1 MSMKVFYTK
10 AVAIVFILMLIISYY
25 YSCAS
30 QSVIGSGFPVIVLL
44 LPFAFALIFLIFIL
58 LNIKTLKRPFGL
70 TILLLVLLFIYLY
83 SLLVFSI
90 CGDKFGYLEYK
101 YSIVYPISFIFFILF
116 FRQNLELTT
125 FVIDISF
132 YVLLIFF
139 LIFIYF
145 VPLSFTDSGHVGTLN
160 TSYFILCLYPIT
172 MLSKKRLVK
181 ILSTIMMFIAVVL
194 SAKRGGIVAA
204 ATGFVCSYIANVI
217 FNNKNNKFLLFLQLL
232 LALSVV
238 FTLFIYVDNFTG
250 GYVTDRFSN
259 TIEDGGDQSRFN
271 IFNGVLYSFS
281 QSNIFEQLF
290 GHGPLSV
297 KMTNIQHL
305 TAHNDFLEMLYDYG
319 IVALIVYLLIIWDF
333 IKKVIRSI
341 KNRSYWMFPSIFSI
355 CTIIILSMVS
365 HIVIMDYFIFIIIF
379 WSIIDALEFNSKN
392 NQI

>member
-1 MSMKVFYTK
+1 MSIKVFYTK
-10 AVAIVFILMLIISYY
+10 AIAIVFIFMLIISYY

-30 QSVIGSGFPVIVLL
+30 QSVIGSAFPIVILL
-44 LPFAFALIFLIFIL
+44 LPFAFALIFLTYIL
-58 LNIKTLKRPFGL
+58 LNIKTLKKPFGL
-70 TILLLVLLFIYLY
+70 TILLLVLFFIYLY
-83 SLLVFSI
+83 SLFVFSL

-101 YSIVYPISFIFFILF
+101 YSLFYPISFIFFILF
-116 FRQNLELTT
+116 FRQKFEVTT

-132 YVLLIFF
+132 YVLLTFF
-139 LIFIYF
+139 IIFIYF

-160 TSYFILCLYPIT
+160 TSYFLLCLYPIT
-172 MLSKKRLVK
+172 MLSKKRWIK
-181 ILSTIMMFIAVVL
+181 ILSTVIMFVAVVL

-204 ATGFVCSYIANVI
+204 VIGFVCAYIANVL
-217 FNNKNNKFLLFLQLL
+217 FNKSNKFFLIVQLL
-232 LALSVV
+232 LALSVIFV
-238 FTLFIYVDNFTG
+238 LFIYVDNFTG
-250 GYVTDRFSN
+250 GYVIERFSN

-297 KMTNIQHL
+297 KTTNIQQL

-319 IVALIVYLLIIWDF
+319 IVALVVYMMIIWDF

-379 WSIIDALEFNSKN
+379 WSIIDALEFNSKT

>member
-1 MSMKVFYTK
+1 
-10 AVAIVFILMLIISYY
+10 MLIISYY

-30 QSVIGSGFPVIVLL
+30 QSVIGSAFPIVILL
-44 LPFAFALIFLIFIL
+44 LPFAFALIFLTYIL
-58 LNIKTLKRPFGL
+58 LNIKTLKKPFGL
-70 TILLLVLLFIYLY
+70 TILLLVLFFIYLY
-83 SLLVFSI
+83 SLFVFSL

-101 YSIVYPISFIFFILF
+101 YSLFYPISFIFFILF
-116 FRQNLELTT
+116 FRQKFEVTT

-132 YVLLIFF
+132 YVLLTFF
-139 LIFIYF
+139 IIFIYF

-160 TSYFILCLYPIT
+160 TSYFLLCLYPIT
-172 MLSKKRLVK
+172 MLSKKRWIK
-181 ILSTIMMFIAVVL
+181 ILSTVIMFVAVVL

-204 ATGFVCSYIANVI
+204 VIGFVCAYIANVL
-217 FNNKNNKFLLFLQLL
+217 FNKSNKFFLIVQLL
-232 LALSVV
+232 LALSVIFV
-238 FTLFIYVDNFTG
+238 LFIYVDNFTG
-250 GYVTDRFSN
+250 GYVIERFSN

-297 KMTNIQHL
+297 KTTNIQQL

-319 IVALIVYLLIIWDF
+319 IVALVVYMMIIWDF

-379 WSIIDALEFNSKN
+379 WSIIDALEFNSKT